1 MWFWEVGGVP
11 VSFAWRTPLCG
22 PGRWPRT
29 SVVRISA
36 VYTPPEQRGR
46 GYASANV
53 AALSQEALGA
63 GAGACML
70 YTDAANPV
78 SNRIYQRIG
87 YRPVGTADEWLFG

>member
-1 MWFWEVGGVP
+1 
-11 VSFAWRTPLCG
+11 
-22 PGRWPRT
+22 
-29 SVVRISA
+29 
-36 VYTPPEQRGR
+36 
-46 GYASANV
+46 V